1 MHIDPFLL
9 RAFRLALMYGIGA
22 FLYFY
27 FLGSNE
33 GETLAQKGIK
43 AAATAGIFM
52 LLYYV
57 VGRVLRNRNSENDPE

>member
-1 MHIDPFLL
+1 MNIDPFLL
-9 RAFRLALMYGIGA
+9 KAFRLALLYGIGA

-27 FLGSNE
+27 FFGSNDA
-33 GETLAQKGIK
+33 ETLSQKGIK

-57 VGRVLRNRNSENDPE
+57 VGRVLRNKNEADGS